1 MLFLKL
7 FKESVLLALNS
18 LVVNKLRTI
27 LSLLGITIGIFAI
40 IAVFTV
46 VDSLEMNVRGS
57 VASWG
62 EDVIFIQKWPW
73 GGGEKEYAWWE
84 YMKRPVTQFRE
95 LNEVRNRCNTA
106 EAVAFMI
113 STQKTIKFRNNSIEN
128 AEIIAVSHDYDKIFS
143 FELGEG
149 RYFSES
155 ESNSGKDIAVIG
167 YAIAVNLFGNLNP
180 IGRQIKAMGKNFE
193 VIGIFKKEG
202 ESMLGSSHDT
212 QVLITVNSV
221 RKLLDMH
228 SNRLNSTLLIK
239 AKEGVSNEQ
248 LKDDLIGVLRS
259 IRKLKPL
266 ADNNF
271 ALNETSIISSA
282 LDSVFSVIGFAGWI
296 IGGFSILVGG
306 FGIANIMFVSVK
318 ERTGIIGIQKAL
330 GAKNYFILLQF
341 LFEAIILCLI
351 GGGIGLMI
359 IFVGTIIVNNMID
372 MEFVLT
378 WSNIILGLTVS
389 ALIGVISGF
398 VPAYAAAKLDPV
410 VAIRAY

>member
-46 VDSLEMNVRGS
+46 VDSLEMNVRSS

-62 EDVIFIQKWPW
+62 DDVIFIQKWPW

-84 YMKRPVTQFRE
+84 YMQRPVTQFRE
-95 LNEVRNRCNTA
+95 LTEVQKRCNTA

-113 STQKTIKFRNNSIEN
+113 STRKTIKFRNSSIEN

-155 ESNSGKDIAVIG
+155 ESNSGKNIAVIG
-167 YAIAVNLFGNLNP
+167 YAIAVNLFDKLNP
-180 IGRQIKAMGKNFE
+180 IGRQIKAIGKNFE
-193 VIGIFKKEG
+193 VIGVFKKEG

-221 RKLLDMH
+221 RKLLDMN
-228 SNRLNSTLLIK
+228 SNSLNSTILIK

-259 IRKLKPL
+259 VRKLKPL

-282 LDSVFSVIGFAGWI
+282 LDSVFSVIGLAGWI

-351 GGGIGLMI
+351 GGSIGLLI
-359 IFVGTIIVNNMID
+359 IYVGTLIVNNMID

-389 ALIGVISGF
+389 AFIGVISGF

-410 VAIRAY
+410 VAIRSY